1 VARIYASNIPQSKN
15 VLQIDFLLVE
25 IEGIE
30 QVLLISST
38 ILVYASL
45 AFGMRDGWTLR
56 IGEKDTST
64 AC

>member
-15 VLQIDFLLVE
+15 VLQFDFLLVE
-25 IEGIE
+25 IEGME
-30 QVLLISST
+30 PVLLISST

-56 IGEKDTST
+56 IGEKDTFT